1 MARKRTN
8 IRTDLISF
16 ALILIMLAEL
26 VAIAV
31 FAFVLLRAT
40 SRKQE
45 REAQAIPALEEPAA
59 PPEGTPPITAAPAA
73 EPTGLIVY
81 TCFDGSYDDLC
92 IMRADGSE
100 QRQLTDTA
108 ATDWYP
114 SLGPD
119 GDTVV
124 FSSRRTGVFEIYR
137 LSLSTGE
144 VVQLTDGMGGSYAP
158 ELSPDGSRIVFASSL
173 NGKLDVYVMDADG
186 GNITRLTDH
195 PADDLDP
202 TWSPDGTRVAFAS
215 NRTGTN
221 ELYIMDVPAAPGEL
235 GQNVRQVTNGSNMQ
249 EGGRSDWSPDG
260 STLAFYA
267 GDPGDKDIFLVPV
280 ECAEQ
285 VEGCGPDAL
294 TRLTEGGNNKAPS
307 FSPDGQWIAFASNL
321 RGDNNVFIMRVDG
334 SDWRQLTT
342 QPSADWQPRW
352 GP

>member
-1 MARKRTN
+1 
-8 IRTDLISF
+8 
-16 ALILIMLAEL
+16 
-26 VAIAV
+26 
-31 FAFVLLRAT
+31 
-40 SRKQE
+40 
-45 REAQAIPALEEPAA
+45 
-59 PPEGTPPITAAPAA
+59 
-73 EPTGLIVY
+73 
-81 TCFDGSYDDLC
+81 
-92 IMRADGSE
+92 
-100 QRQLTDTA
+100 TDTA

-158 ELSPDGSRIVFASSL
+158 ELSPDGSRIVFASNL

-294 TRLTEGGNNKAPS
+294 TRLTEGGTTKPRASRPMGS
-307 FSPDGQWIAFASNL
+307 GLRSPQTCVGITTCSSCGWTAAT
-321 RGDNNVFIMRVDG
+321 GG
-334 SDWRQLTT
+334 SSPRSRAQTGSHAGG
-342 QPSADWQPRW
+342 PSAAPTRQEPSAGTEGSAAREWIICVA
-352 GP
+352 